1 MVVCQGAF
9 CRTCSASSKIDHR
22 GIPRCKAPA
31 QPCTRRLQPERMEP
45 DSGVRLFRPAKA
57 GSHRLNTDYLAG
69 SGTWRRDGRFHHE
82 DCAAP
87 TRQNWRLVEAAART
101 EGPHESREICMTL
114 PLSKTYAPME
124 AQPAEDLPKGS
135 EWHYEPKWDGFR
147 CLAFRDGDR
156 VDLESKSG
164 KPLTRYFPELVEAL
178 RALRAKQFV
187 LDGEIVIPSDGNLSF
202 DDLLMRIHPAA
213 SRVAKLS
220 EESPCRFIV
229 FDLLVDA
236 SGKNLANFPLRD
248 RRRVLE
254 AFIKKFAKKNAIV
267 ELSPMTKDIALARK
281 WFHMGIGLHGI
292 VAKRG
297 DMPYQTGERTGMQK
311 IKKQRTADC
320 VVGGF
325 RYLEK
330 KPLVGSLLLGLYNG
344 EGLLDHV
351 GFCSGIHTED
361 RAPLTKKL
369 EKIIKP
375 PGLTG

>member
-1 MVVCQGAF
+1 
-9 CRTCSASSKIDHR
+9 
-22 GIPRCKAPA
+22 
-31 QPCTRRLQPERMEP
+31 
-45 DSGVRLFRPAKA
+45 
-57 GSHRLNTDYLAG
+57 
-69 SGTWRRDGRFHHE
+69 
-82 DCAAP
+82 
-87 TRQNWRLVEAAART
+87 
-101 EGPHESREICMTL
+101 MTL

-124 AQPAEDLPKGS
+124 AQPAEELPKGP

-164 KPLTRYFPELVEAL
+164 KPLMRYFPELVEAL
-178 RALRAKQFV
+178 RVFRARQFV
-187 LDGEIVIPSDGNLSF
+187 LDGEIVIPVDGDLSF

-220 EESPCRFIV
+220 KASPCRFIV

-236 SGKNLANFPLRD
+236 SGKNLANLPLRD

-254 AFIKKFAKKNAIV
+254 GFIKKFAAKNAIV
-267 ELSPMTKDIALARK
+267 ELSPMTKDIVLARK
-281 WFHMGIGLHGI
+281 WFHMGIGLDGI
-292 VAKRG
+292 VAKRD

-330 KPLVGSLLLGLYNG
+330 KPLVGSLLLGLYDKQGKLN
-344 EGLLDHV
+344 HV
-351 GFCSGIHTED
+351 GFTSSIANDD
-361 RAPLTKKL
+361 RAALTKKL
-369 EKIIKP
+369 KGMIKP
-375 PGLTG
+375 PGFTGKAPGGLSRWSTKHSLEWEPLDPRLVVEVQFDHFTGGRFRHGTKLMRWRPDKAPESCTMKQVERENKSALDLL